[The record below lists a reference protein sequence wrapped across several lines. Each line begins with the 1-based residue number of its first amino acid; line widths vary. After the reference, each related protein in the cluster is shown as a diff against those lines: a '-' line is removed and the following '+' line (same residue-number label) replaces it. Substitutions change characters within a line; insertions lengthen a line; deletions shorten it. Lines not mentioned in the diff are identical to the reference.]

1 MKQKTSRLQAIRML
15 ISRFQ
20 IGSQEELISKLEEE
34 QHRVTQATLSRD
46 LKELR
51 VVKVPNAQGQ
61 YVFRFESALITNN
74 TPKAE
79 VESKTPFV
87 VRNTVEFS
95 GQLAVLKTKPGHAG
109 AIASE
114 IDSQASDVIL
124 GTIAGDDTVLLIPR
138 EGVARRTIIEALAR
152 FIQIDYK

>member
-1 MKQKTSRLQAIRML
+1 ML

-20 IGSQEELISKLEEE
+20 ISSQEELISKLEDE
-34 QHRVTQATLSRD
+34 RYKVTQATLSRD

-61 YVFRFESALITNN
+61 YVFMFESSLGAAISQ
-74 TPKAE
+74 KAE
-79 VESKTPFV
+79 AESKATLT
-87 VRNTVEFS
+87 VRNSVEFS

-138 EGVARRTIIEALAR
+138 EGVERKAIVEALAN
-152 FIQIDYK
+152 FIQIDNK